1 MKSKIQT
8 HSEEMSLLGQ
18 KLSLLKTQ
26 ALIDKEIAKVNKKLE
41 KIGSRKVLNVL
52 KGKEEKW

>member
-26 ALIDKEIAKVNKKLE
+26 TLINKEIEKVNKKLE
-41 KIGSRKVLNVL
+41 KIGSRRVLDVL
-52 KGKEEKW
+52 RGKEEKW

>member
-1 MKSKIQT
+1 MKSNIEI

-18 KLSLLKTQ
+18 KLGLIKTQ
-26 ALIDKEIAKVNKKLE
+26 ALINKEIEKVNKKLE
-41 KIGSRKVLNVL
+41 KIGSHKVLDIL

>member
-1 MKSKIQT
+1 MKSKIET

-26 ALIDKEIAKVNKKLE
+26 TLINKEIEKVNKKLE
-41 KIGSRKVLNVL
+41 KIGSRKVLDIL
-52 KGKEEKW
+52 RGKEEKW

>member
-1 MKSKIQT
+1 MKSKIET

-26 ALIDKEIAKVNKKLE
+26 TLINKEIEKVNKKLE
-41 KIGSRKVLNVL
+41 KIGSRKVLNIL

>member
-26 ALIDKEIAKVNKKLE
+26 TLINKEIEKVNKKLE
-41 KIGSRKVLNVL
+41 KIGSRKVLDVL

>member
-1 MKSKIQT
+1 MKSKIET

-26 ALIDKEIAKVNKKLE
+26 TLINKEIEKVNKKLE
-41 KIGSRKVLNVL
+41 KIGSRKVLDVL
-52 KGKEEKW
+52 RGKEEKW

>member
-1 MKSKIQT
+1 MKSNIEI

-18 KLSLLKTQ
+18 KLGLIKTQ
-26 ALIDKEIAKVNKKLE
+26 ALISKEIEKVNKKLE
-41 KIGSRKVLNVL
+41 KIGSRKVLDIL

>member
-1 MKSKIQT
+1 MKSNIER

-18 KLSLLKTQ
+18 KLGLIKTQ
-26 ALIDKEIAKVNKKLE
+26 ALINKEIEKVNKKLE
-41 KIGSRKVLNVL
+41 KIGSRKVLDIL